1 MHCSLDGN
9 GDGKVT
15 ADELK
20 QWEPKDE
27 FGSMEKNGDGEITM
41 QEFQKFNPQHAVVKT
56 GGSGEL
62 LELSHAS
69 FPSLDAR
76 IRQIREHQDTF
87 SQLDRN
93 HDGKLSAE
101 ELKAWPL
108 LPLGVLGEMH
118 HCHASRRASEGLR
131 KLGTSQQT
139 DLAKG
144 GNAGIGLALCKQLT
158 YEGRHVYLGSRSL
171 EKGAAA
177 VKAIMDGIPAGCAGK
192 CDVVQLDTSSD
203 SSVAAAVEA
212 VKSSLGSDQLYGI
225 VNNAG
230 TGLGHGVT
238 ADVVMNTN
246 LFGPKRV
253 IEGFMPL
260 LNKEGRI
267 VNVGSGAGPMYVA
280 RPTGGAALSCSVW
293 TKVLPSESFNI
304 ASWNRS
310 FVVAGEEFLVLVPL
324 RLCNPEITWPE
335 IAEHAKS
342 GLGSAAD
349 AMGGYGPSKALLS
362 CYTMLLAREH
372 PSLSISCISPGFIDT
387 GMTSGMGA
395 SKSPEEGTVSI
406 RHCLFE
412 KLPGNGWPLGGRE

>member
-1 MHCSLDGN
+1 MSKIL
-9 GDGKVT
+9 VT
-15 ADELK
+15 
-20 QWEPKDE
+20 
-27 FGSMEKNGDGEITM
+27 
-41 QEFQKFNPQHAVVKT
+41 
-56 GGSGEL
+56 
-62 LELSHAS
+62 
-69 FPSLDAR
+69 
-76 IRQIREHQDTF
+76 
-87 SQLDRN
+87 
-93 HDGKLSAE
+93 
-101 ELKAWPL
+101 
-108 LPLGVLGEMH
+108 
-118 HCHASRRASEGLR
+118 
-131 KLGTSQQT
+131 
-139 DLAKG
+139 G

-171 EKGAAA
+171 EKGAA
-177 VKAIMDGIPAGCAGK
+177 VKAIMDGLPAGCAGK
-192 CDVVQLDTSSD
+192 CEVVQLDTSSD

-280 RPTGGAALSCSVW
+280 RCPPEV
-293 TKVLPSESFNI
+293 KKM
-304 ASWNRS
+304 
-310 FVVAGEEFLVLVPL
+310 
-324 RLCNPEITWPE
+324 LCNPEITWPE

-412 KLPGNGWPLGGRE
+412 KLPGNGWYYGSDAVRSPLHYMRNPGEPAYNGEPVS